1 MKYYISRIKIY
12 YEVVDSGIDEVIK
25 TFSTA
30 EDAAEWYDSV
40 KDFVVFNQGSIEY
53 KEDRVI
59 HSASLDP
66 LDYDVLIY
74 TEIND
79 FLAALTV

>member
-12 YEVVDSGIDEVIK
+12 YEVVDHDVDEVIK
-25 TFSTA
+25 TFRTA
-30 EDAAEWYDSV
+30 DEASEWLETV

-74 TEIND
+74 TDIND
-79 FLAALTV
+79 FLSALTV